1 MHIAYVLLDQTP
13 LPPIHVKIRMSERSA
28 FTLPLKPDFLQ
39 FVKEMAEEENRS
51 IPNFVETVLIG
62 EKRRRQTQAS
72 ANVKKD

>member
-1 MHIAYVLLDQTP
+1 
-13 LPPIHVKIRMSERSA
+13 MSERDA
-28 FTLPLKPDFLQ
+28 FTLRLKPDLLQ

-62 EKRRRQTQAS
+62 EKRRRQTQAC